1 MMITKAL
8 ADLHG
13 GEVSVASAG
22 KGHGSIFTVTLPL
35 SSPPT
40 LPPFQSQ
47 SQSQSQSQC
56 HGTHQP
62 KDSKQSLGESVR
74 ASDRLTALLYHNCSN
89 FNKTPM
95 DNNNHI
101 LQELN
106 SGPSLNGVDHSQDSI
121 PIPLLNGVEHSQGLI
136 LIPPDI
142 ESRNTEEHKV
152 ELGNP
157 SSTDLHDN
165 QPTTVYHVSESCSVH
180 ETSSV
185 LSVCP
190 PKNLRQLN
198 ILVVDDSKL
207 NRKMLVRY
215 LKMDDHT
222 VDEAEDGVIAVAT
235 VVEKLHQARKRNGR
249 DGSFDSI
256 ILPQCIDEKPH
267 EPCEK
272 NKNSSERSGGTE
284 GSTIILPSG
293 QGEFYYDA
301 ILMDFMM
308 PNMDGPTA
316 TRAIRDLGYTG
327 LIFGVTGNTISISIS
342 ISFLSSQPFGY
353 LYCSFIVVTL

>member
-22 KGHGSIFTVTLPL
+22 KGQGSIFTVTLPL
-35 SSPPT
+35 TSPPT
-40 LPPFQSQ
+40 LPPSQ

-56 HGTHQP
+56 RDTHQSN
-62 KDSKQSLGESVR
+62 DSKHSLGESVR

-89 FNKTPM
+89 FNN
-95 DNNNHI
+95 DHI
-101 LQELN
+101 PQELN
-106 SGPSLNGVDHSQDSI
+106 SGPSLNGVDHSPDSI
-121 PIPLLNGVEHSQGLI
+121 LIPLINGVDHSHGLI

-142 ESRNTEEHKV
+142 ETGSIEEHKV
-152 ELGNP
+152 ELGNR
-157 SSTDLHDN
+157 SSIDLYDN
-165 QPTTVYHVSESCSVH
+165 QSTTECHVSESAIDSSSVH

-207 NRKMLVRY
+207 NRKMLVKY
-215 LKMDDHT
+215 LKLDNHT

-235 VVEKLHQARKRNGR
+235 VLEKLHQARKRNGR

-256 ILPQCIDEKPH
+256 VLPQCVDEKPS

-293 QGEFYYDA
+293 QDEGEFYYDA

-316 TRAIRDLGYTG
+316 TRAIRDLGYSG
-327 LIFGVTGNTISISIS
+327 LIFGVTGSTFC
-342 ISFLSSQPFGY
+342 FLFLF
-353 LYCSFIVVTL
+353 LYPSCSFIVVPL